1 MIEVAL
7 IQLDTSREARLA
19 RAIEALDRCKGAGLV
34 LLPELW
40 NVDYLGFERYRAGSE
55 PLLGSTL
62 TALAAK
68 AKELGAYILA
78 GSIIEED
85 KGKLCNTS
93 VLLGPQGERIA
104 AYRKIHLFGY
114 RSKEKD
120 LLTPGDRV
128 VVAQTGLGALGLS
141 ICYDLRFPELYRAQ
155 LDQGAIAFL
164 IPAAWPLARIEHWQ
178 LLARARALENQC
190 FLLGCN
196 AAGPRYGGQSLV
208 VSPKGEVLGEAGES
222 EEILKVQ
229 LDFKEVERVRAELPF
244 LEDRAPVR
252 LAQARSPWR
261 A

>member
-1 MIEVAL
+1 MIEVVL

-19 RAIEALDRCKGAGLV
+19 RAIEALDRCKGAGLI

-40 NVDYLGFERYRAGSE
+40 NVDYLEFERYQAGGE
-55 PLLGSTL
+55 PLDGPTL
-62 TALAAK
+62 TAVAAK
-68 AKELGAYILA
+68 AKELGAYLLA

-85 KGKLCNTS
+85 RGKLFNTS

-104 AYRKIHLFGY
+104 TYRKIHLFGY
-114 RSKEKD
+114 HSREKE

-178 LLARARALENQC
+178 LLARTRALENQC

-244 LEDRAPVR
+244 LEDRA
-252 LAQARSPWR
+252 QARSTRLWR